1 MKISVIVPLYNA
13 RSFVAEAIDS
23 ILSQTRPPDEVLV
36 VDDGSTDGG
45 SAVVAAYGP
54 PVRLVAQA
62 NAGSAAALNMALR
75 QVTGEA
81 VAFLDADDL
90 WTAEKLERQA
100 AILLLDEK
108 LDGVLGHVQQFRTPA
123 SGQGVGDL
131 SAPQPGISRIT
142 LLVRRGVFER
152 FGMFDATLSTA
163 DFVPWYSRAAALGI
177 KTIVMPDVVAYR
189 RLHNTN
195 TGILRRNAQQQEN
208 LLGLKRALDLR
219 RELGVA
225 KKPRP

>member
-13 RSFVAEAIDS
+13 RPYVAEAIDS
-23 ILSQTRPPDEVLV
+23 ILSQTRPAEEVLI

-45 SAVVAAYGP
+45 GAVVMAYGP

-62 NAGSAAALNMALR
+62 HAGPATALNLALR
-75 QVTGEA
+75 QVTGEG

-100 AILLLDEK
+100 AILLADEK
-108 LDGVLGHVQQFRTPA
+108 LDGVMGHVQQFRTPA
-123 SGQGVGDL
+123 SGQDVGEL
-131 SAPQPGISRIT
+131 SARQPGVSRIT

-152 FGMFDATLSTA
+152 FGMFDSTLSTA
-163 DFVPWYSRAAALGI
+163 DFVPWYSRAVALGM

-195 TGILRRNAQQQEN
+195 TGILRRNEQQQEN

-219 RELGVA
+219 REIGVA
-225 KKPRP
+225 KKPCA